1 MERATFGL
9 ADWHP
14 HYDVW
19 IVLLAFGVGYWF
31 AIKRWAPVAEVAE
44 RPAATTKQ
52 IVSFY
57 VGLALLWVG
66 ADFPLHE
73 LSEDYLF
80 SMHMV
85 QHTLFSLVA
94 PPFLLMGMPKW
105 LLRKFLEP
113 KWVWKFARVATRPF
127 VGLVVFNAVIVITHW
142 PTLVNASVT
151 FEPLHFALHFVL
163 FSSAMLMWW
172 PVIAPVPELARLS
185 EPGKML
191 YLFLQS
197 VVPTVPASF
206 LTFASTPIY
215 SAYASMPR
223 LWGLD
228 VITDLRISGLIMKLG
243 GGLLLWLAIAIL
255 FFRWSAKEERQ
266 EHEEVTWEDFERELQ
281 AFDMRRT

>member
-1 MERATFGL
+1 MNEATFGL

-19 IVLLAFGVGYWF
+19 IVLLAFAFGYWF
-31 AIKRWAPVAEVAE
+31 AIKRWAPIAEVAGQ
-44 RPAATTKQ
+44 PAATTKQ

-57 VGLALLWVG
+57 VGLAVLWVG

-94 PPFLLMGMPKW
+94 PPLLLMGTPKW
-105 LLRKFLEP
+105 LIRRLLEP
-113 KWVWKFARVATRPF
+113 KWAWRFARFVTRPF
-127 VGLVVFNAVIVITHW
+127 VGLVLFNVIVVVTHW
-142 PTLVNASVT
+142 PTLVNAAVSS
-151 FEPLHFALHFVL
+151 EPIHFVLHFVL
-163 FSSAMLMWW
+163 FSSAMIMWW

-206 LTFASTPIY
+206 LTFATTPIY
-215 SAYASMPR
+215 SAYEGFPR
-223 LWGLD
+223 LWGLS

-266 EHEEVTWEDFERELQ
+266 QHEEVTWEDFEHELK

>member
-1 MERATFGL
+1 MPEASFGL

-19 IVLLAFGVGYWF
+19 LVLGGIAVAYALAIRSRSAVE
-31 AIKRWAPVAEVAE
+31 AIAE
-44 RPAATTKQ
+44 RPPATRKQ

-57 VGLALLWVG
+57 VGLAVLWIG

-85 QHTLFSLVA
+85 QHTLFTLIA

-105 LLRKFLEP
+105 LLRKILEP
-113 KWVWKFARVATRPF
+113 QWALRAARFLTRPL
-127 VGLVVFNAVIVITHW
+127 VGLIAFNAVIVITHW
-142 PTLVNASVT
+142 PTLVNLSVRS
-151 FEPLHFALHFVL
+151 EPAHFFIHLVV
-163 FSSAMLMWW
+163 FSVAMMMWF
-172 PVIAPVPELARLS
+172 PVIAPLPELARLS
-185 EPGKML
+185 EPSKMV

-197 VVPTVPASF
+197 VIPTVPASF

-215 SAYASMPR
+215 SAYESMPR
-223 LWGLD
+223 LWGMD
-228 VITDLRISGLIMKLG
+228 AVTDLRVSGLIMKLG

-255 FFRWSAKEERQ
+255 FFRWSAKEERAQ
-266 EHEEVTWEDFERELQ
+266 HEEVTWEDFEHELQ
-281 AFDMRRT
+281 ALDMRRT